1 MATSPGTPAFHPP
14 TGSVPDPD
22 LLIAEAHLRA
32 RRRRLRHVVIGA
44 AALAVIAS
52 MYALNGGGSAP
63 APPRGNGTQ
72 AGVGTEQPSASLN
85 VARATFGNRKPVEI
99 DGMTF
104 LVDKLAVAP
113 PVRLVGDQPLHAEH
127 GERFWLLTVSV
138 RNDSPAVEA
147 DPFCRGESGT
157 RRIGPELLMNRSG
170 RPDQGGFYNRW
181 TNESRLID
189 ANPLCGYMQPGA
201 VETYHLLYSL
211 PRHGGKL
218 AGVMLQHRAPASKR
232 FTYAFVARDPSWET
246 QTFTFPR

>member
-32 RRRRLRHVVIGA
+32 RRRRLRHAVTGA
-44 AALAVIAS
+44 AALAVIAA
-52 MYALNGGGSAP
+52 MYALAAVDPRP

-72 AGVGTEQPSASLN
+72 AGVGTEQTSASLN
-85 VARATFGNRKPVEI
+85 VARAAFGNRKPVEI

-113 PVRLVGDQPLHAEH
+113 PIRLVGDQPLQAEH

-147 DPFCRGESGT
+147 DPFCRGKRAEA
-157 RRIGPELLMNRSG
+157 RIGPELLTNRSG
-170 RPDQGGFYNRW
+170 RFA
-181 TNESRLID
+181 D
-189 ANPLCGYMQPGA
+189 AGAFNA
-201 VETYHLLYSL
+201 VEE
-211 PRHGGKL
+211 
-218 AGVMLQHRAPASKR
+218 
-232 FTYAFVARDPSWET
+232 ARVG
-246 QTFTFPR
+246 